1 MTFIKKSADLVP
13 IVDTVFAIV
22 KLAKEDKEKNGPE
35 NVIDASIGSL
45 YGEDGELVALSTVFD
60 NYDKIPH
67 EVKASYASSFLGNDG
82 FREQVYSWL
91 FDGINTTL
99 HHEVIATPGGTGAVS
114 LTFQSVL
121 EQGQTV
127 ILPDIAWGSY
137 KLMAT
142 QNNFKSVTYSMFDN
156 DKFNMDSFKETVLN
170 ISKQQDKLLIVI
182 NDPCHN
188 PTGYS
193 MSKEEWTQVIDFL
206 NEVSKD
212 VPCVVINDIAYID
225 YSYNLENSRKYLE
238 LFNNIGD
245 NLMFVLAF
253 SISKSLTSY
262 GLRCGAALVLGK
274 NQDAVDLVKIVF
286 EKGARATWS
295 NIPNAAMDNFT
306 WVVTENKENFLKEE
320 SDTLRIRN

>member
-1 MTFIKKSADLVP
+1 M
-13 IVDTVFAIV
+13 
-22 KLAKEDKEKNGPE
+22 
-35 NVIDASIGSL
+35 
-45 YGEDGELVALSTVFD
+45 
-60 NYDKIPH
+60 
-67 EVKASYASSFLGNDG
+67 
-82 FREQVYSWL
+82 
-91 FDGINTTL
+91 
-99 HHEVIATPGGTGAVS
+99 
-114 LTFQSVL
+114 
-121 EQGQTV
+121 
-127 ILPDIAWGSY
+127 PDIAWGSY

-306 WVVTENKENFLKEE
+306 WVVTENKENFLKEKQKYIDLMKE
-320 SDTLRIRN
+320 RSSIFLNEAQECGLSSYPYVEGFFVTLDVKDNKQRDEIHQRLMDNHIYTVCVNKGIRIAICSLPVEKVYGLAKKIKDLY